1 MARRRGKKTA
11 FAAREFIGDT
21 GGDYNLGGSLGGSTD
36 DGTSNWNS
44 GGSQL
49 DGGVDGWGFDGGG
62 YAGDGTDTGYGDPGP
77 DWGGLGDGGYNNG
90 YNSLGNNLGL
100 GGYNSLGSS
109 MTSLGGFSP
118 TDGHVSIEEAMA
130 RWNANPANQMQAPA
144 APQGM
149 FGPRMGVG
157 TGYLSAP
164 TGLSSPL
171 KAGALS
177 QMFSSQPE
185 PKMQDQVPQDQYGV
199 MSGTVPNAMPNVPQ
213 SPVMARNP
221 YDVAMGQPSIPD
233 AMGQIGGATF
243 GGFTALP
250 GQVPSIANQTAY
262 KSPDIPAGVGTTPS
276 QNPFSQYA
284 SQGLPP
290 GYADAYGIG
299 SPATMVAGDPRVNMA
314 PGAYQNTQDI
324 TMASAGPVNGPET
337 PNQPGDLDYTPP
349 DMAGGYPADA
359 APSQDTSFPN
369 SISETKSRVASLFG
383 GLGGAGAMIRPHGG
397 EGNNNNNYG
406 LGDPDPYAKNDKKK
420 KKDDPPPDDKKKRR
434 KGPPGSNT
442 RKIAW
447 NYPDLLRTPY
457 RVLKYS

>member
-1 MARRRGKKTA
+1 MARRRGKRTA

-21 GGDYNLGGSLGGSTD
+21 GGDYGLGGSLGGTTD
-36 DGTSNWNS
+36 DGTSNWNT
-44 GGSQL
+44 GGSQI
-49 DGGVDGWGFDGGG
+49 DGGSDGWGFDGGG

-77 DWGGLGDGGYNNG
+77 NWGGLGDGGYNNG

-118 TDGHVSIEEAMA
+118 TDGHVSVEEAMA

-157 TGYLSAP
+157 TSYLSAP

-171 KAGALS
+171 KASALS
-177 QMFSSQPE
+177 QMFNSQPA

-199 MSGTVPNAMPNVPQ
+199 MSGTVPNAMPGVPQ
-213 SPVMARNP
+213 SPVVGRNP
-221 YDVAMGQPSIPD
+221 YDVAMGQPSVPD
-233 AMGQIGGATF
+233 SMGQIGGATF
-243 GGFTALP
+243 GGFAALP
-250 GQVPSIANQTAY
+250 GQIPSIANQTAY
-262 KSPDIPAGVGTTPS
+262 KSPDIPNGVGATPT

-284 SQGLPP
+284 SSGLPP
-290 GYADAYGIG
+290 GYANAYGIG
-299 SPATMVAGDPRVNMA
+299 APATMMAGDPRVNMA
-314 PGAYQNTQDI
+314 PGRYQNTQDI
-324 TMASAGPVNGPET
+324 TMASGDPVNGPET

-349 DMAGGYPADA
+349 GDV
-359 APSQDTSFPN
+359 APSQDASFPN
-369 SISETKSRVASLFG
+369 TIAETKNRVASLFG
-383 GLGGAGAMIRPHGG
+383 SLGGAGATIRPHGG
-397 EGNNNNNYG
+397 EGNNNYDMRAS
-406 LGDPDPYAKNDKKK
+406 LLDKKS
-420 KKDDPPPDDKKKRR
+420 KKDDKPGDKDKKKRR
-434 KGPPGSNT
+434 NRFFGYND
-442 RKIAW
+442 RKVAW